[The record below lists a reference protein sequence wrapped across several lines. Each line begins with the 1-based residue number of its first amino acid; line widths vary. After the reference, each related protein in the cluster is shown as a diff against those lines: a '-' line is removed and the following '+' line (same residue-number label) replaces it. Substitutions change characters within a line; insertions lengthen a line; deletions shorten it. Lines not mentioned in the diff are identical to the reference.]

1 MKFKYKARKAG
12 KENVIEGEAES
23 KDRFSLSS
31 EMRDKGLILVSV
43 SEVANKWH
51 DLGRLNEMVVS
62 VSLHDKVVFANNL
75 SAMISAGLSLSRALD
90 VLGRQTKNVKFK
102 RAIEEILKDVN
113 SGLALSVSLA
123 KFPKIFS
130 PVFIAMVAAGE
141 ESGNLPQSLKLVGDQ
156 MEKTYALRRK
166 VKGAMAYPAV
176 IVFAMGV
183 IGALMLTFV
192 VPNLVQTF
200 KEMKVELPFSTK
212 IIIGFSNILVND
224 WFYTLIALVASVAAF
239 YFAIRT
245 KRGARSL
252 DFVVLHLPVFSGV
265 VKQLNAATAARTL
278 SSLIVSGVSI
288 VEALEIT
295 VKVLQN
301 SFYKDVLVKAKEG
314 VEKGEPLSKFFE
326 QEEKLFPILVGELTE
341 VGEETGK
348 LSEMLSNVAV
358 FYENE
363 VEAVTKDLST
373 IIEPI
378 LMVAIGL
385 FVGFFAV
392 SMIQPIYSI
401 TEAI

>member
-1 MKFKYKARKAG
+1 MEAHNPTKRFKSTRSTEVDIVKIPPHS
-12 KENVIEGEAES
+12 VEAEQ
-23 KDRFSLSS
+23 
-31 EMRDKGLILVSV
+31 SV
-43 SEVANKWH
+43 
-51 DLGRLNEMVVS
+51 L
-62 VSLHDKVVFANNL
+62 
-75 SAMISAGLSLSRALD
+75 
-90 VLGRQTKNVKFK
+90 
-102 RAIEEILKDVN
+102 
-113 SGLALSVSLA
+113 
-123 KFPKIFS
+123 
-130 PVFIAMVAAGE
+130 
-141 ESGNLPQSLKLVGDQ
+141 
-156 MEKTYALRRK
+156 
-166 VKGAMAYPAV
+166 
-176 IVFAMGV
+176 
-183 IGALMLTFV
+183 GALMLTFV

-212 IIIGFSNILVND
+212 IIIGFSNILVNY
-224 WFYTLIALVASVAAF
+224 WFYILIALVASVAAF